1 VYLTEMLKASGE
13 CGGRVCCLGSCDHGK
28 SCH

>member
-1 VYLTEMLKASGE
+1 MLKASGE